1 MARALREVGFEL
13 VDGNAHLNVSG
24 DEMKRLII
32 KFGQILKQSGGVGL
46 FYYAGHGIQVGGK
59 NYLIPIEAEALREQT
74 VEFDAVDVN
83 RVLGEMDY
91 AGNGFNIVI
100 LDACRSNP
108 FTRSWRSSESGL
120 ASISAPEGTLIA
132 YATSP
137 GRVASDGTTRNGIY
151 TEQLLKQM
159 HVPGLSLET
168 VFKAVRA
175 NVKAISKGQQ
185 IPWESSSIVGD
196 FYFTRGTSPKSAEAQ
211 EPATSI
217 SPSAIEFAYWE
228 SIKNSNDPEDF
239 KGYLAKYPS
248 GQFASI
254 AQRRL
259 SVREASFVSNELG
272 DSLEVVSFEP
282 SLPARFQV
290 KSALNAAAENKVF
303 IKVNYR
309 LKSHASCRIFVSA
322 LYHYKIPP
330 NSFVCPSPVY
340 YKGDGTATN
349 CFGLYGAG
357 RVTQLQIEMKSEDN
371 SETILSLLI
380 YVNAVW
386 STSLRNH

>member
-1 MARALREVGFEL
+1 MKQPIHLIRRRLGGQIVSNCCLQTLAVCLLFFSLSSVSGQSRPRQLAQPDTSLSTTQRRIALVVGNSDYRHVARLDNPANDAQDMARALREVGFEL

-91 AGNGFNIVI
+91 AGNGFNLVI

-228 SIKNSNDPEDF
+228 SIK
-239 KGYLAKYPS
+239 K
-248 GQFASI
+248 Q
-254 AQRRL
+254 
-259 SVREASFVSNELG
+259 
-272 DSLEVVSFEP
+272 
-282 SLPARFQV
+282 
-290 KSALNAAAENKVF
+290 
-303 IKVNYR
+303 
-309 LKSHASCRIFVSA
+309 
-322 LYHYKIPP
+322 
-330 NSFVCPSPVY
+330 
-340 YKGDGTATN
+340 
-349 CFGLYGAG
+349 
-357 RVTQLQIEMKSEDN
+357 
-371 SETILSLLI
+371 
-380 YVNAVW
+380 
-386 STSLRNH
+386 